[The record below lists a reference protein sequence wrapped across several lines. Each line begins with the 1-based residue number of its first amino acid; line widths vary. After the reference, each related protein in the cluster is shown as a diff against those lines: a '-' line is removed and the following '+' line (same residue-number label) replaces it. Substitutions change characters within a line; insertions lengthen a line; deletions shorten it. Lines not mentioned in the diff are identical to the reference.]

1 MNKDHETDQYKTP
14 HLYIFLAWL
23 FVSLP
28 LLWGVY
34 MVIVRSLPLF
44 K

>member
-1 MNKDHETDQYKTP
+1 MEKPNESEQHNTP

-23 FVSLP
+23 FVSVP